1 MSTVKSAAT
10 LGIKRKR
17 GAENK
22 MVSSTPTAERRAVS
36 LRSLVDPHPDAH
48 VIRSDAE
55 AIEVAHRVAAYLAIG
70 AVERDRNRRLPFA
83 EIEEFSQSGLW
94 GITVPKEYG
103 GAGVS
108 KVTLC
113 KVVEIISE
121 ADPSIGQIPQNHYC
135 LAEDIRQ
142 VGTDAQKR
150 FFFDRLLKGDRTGN
164 AFSEATG
171 KTVVEMRTKLVPTS
185 DGNFVVDG
193 EKFYCTGALFAH
205 WVPIFAVDEGGSGL
219 LAIADR
225 HAEGLTVIDDW
236 SGLGQRTTASGT
248 VRADAVRV
256 SPDQVLHT
264 YQTYDR
270 PTSGSALAQIIHVA
284 VDAGIAKA
292 AIEETI
298 RFVKTSSRPWVDAQ
312 VERAA
317 DDPLTLGE
325 IGNLEYRLHAAEA
338 LMARAG
344 RILDSSL
351 SAPTVASAAAASIAV
366 AEAKIA
372 TTEIALLAASKLFEL
387 AGTRAVSEK
396 YDLDRHWRNARTHTL
411 HDPVRWKYHA
421 IGNYYLNGRNPPRHS
436 WI

>member
-1 MSTVKSAAT
+1 
-10 LGIKRKR
+10 
-17 GAENK
+17 
-22 MVSSTPTAERRAVS
+22 MVSILLTAERRAVS
-36 LRSLVDPHPDAH
+36 LQSLVDPHPDAH
-48 VIRSDAE
+48 LIRSDAE
-55 AIEVAHRVAAYLAIG
+55 AIEIARRVAAYLATG
-70 AVERDRNRRLPFA
+70 AVERDQNRRLPFA
-83 EIEEFSQSGLW
+83 EIDEFSQSGLW

-135 LAEDIRQ
+135 LVEDIRQ
-142 VGTDAQKR
+142 VGTEEQKR

-164 AFSEATG
+164 AFSEAKG
-171 KTVVEMRTKLVPTS
+171 KTVVEMLTKLTTAE
-185 DGNFVVDG
+185 DGNSIVNG

-205 WVPIFAVDEGGSGL
+205 WIPIFAVNADGNGL

-225 HAEGLTVIDDW
+225 HAAGLTVVDDW

-248 VRADAVRV
+248 VRADNVRV

-264 YQTYDR
+264 YRTYDR
-270 PTSGSALAQIIHVA
+270 PTNGSALAQIIHVA
-284 VDAGIAKA
+284 IDAGIAKA

-298 RFVKTSSRPWVDAQ
+298 TFVKTASRPWVDAQ
-312 VERAA
+312 VESAA

-325 IGNLEYRLHAAEA
+325 IGNLEYHLHAAEA

-351 SAPTVASAAAASIAV
+351 AEPTTVSAAAASIAV

-387 AGTRAVSEK
+387 AGTRAAVEK

-421 IGNYYLNGRNPPRHS
+421 IGNYYLNAKNPPRHS